1 MSVGIECPV
10 CEAVFRVKQVSSTTG
25 IRCPKCDR
33 KFRYSQGVLATPQT
47 TKKTSNLA
55 EAKPAKPKVKKHTT
69 SNSAAIDS
77 APHNIQNRKQKSKPV
92 ASSTTTAPPKQAHSK
107 TEPAASH
114 SKVATEQHSAG
125 SLSSQSSDTIDVG
138 DNPSSKM
145 TLIQAR
151 KRQKARQQTSRAI
164 TSIVVL
170 LIAIAVLGYFLYRQ
184 LNYTPPVESIAGNTK
199 ALAPEKEPID
209 LSNLNLDD
217 SNPPWKDLAE
227 DQSENDTTESD
238 EPDEDDQPIELP
250 RVSADDL
257 PKRDFEY
264 FQTKEL
270 QTVWQRIRPRLI
282 SLDVRTDLGTSPS
295 VGTIVDSRGWALT
308 SNQLVSKWPDVM
320 ATASARN
327 IDDYYD
333 HIDAK
338 KEGTESSLLTDLSKG
353 VASVQ
358 PKRDQTLIE
367 LNSRFVIAL
376 DTLEFATRLDIVSG
390 MYLAQAAPPC
400 PTNPYGCE
408 EVKVHDRQEFEE
420 LESAAREKAKTLGID
435 DPSATW
441 VVTSKKAQPVIGTPV
456 LTRTGKLVATYAFST
471 KQFAYFLM
479 VDQTKALIA
488 KAAASSADGGKLK
501 VVDATVDLLS
511 PDHLMARP
519 SQLMNRAG
527 VACESFGWIPAD
539 KDQYLQLQKFSRRF
553 STVYKF
559 VQDRQDDESESVTL
573 SILSDHIKRWQ
584 RSISNSIRDVN
595 KTSPEKIAQLNALA
609 IDKLSARRP
618 NTANTYIPFVAEVY
632 SAGFDITENR
642 DSVLMTI
649 NEDQAIIQVEYS
661 PEAGQMRPGSQLL
674 CFYKRPRPLDGKGL
688 KLNSGTIAPFY
699 TDGKILQALG
709 PIHNR

>member
-25 IRCPKCDR
+25 VRCPKCDR
-33 KFRYSQGVLATPQT
+33 KFRYSQEFLATPQS
-47 TKKTSNLA
+47 TKKTSELA
-55 EAKPAKPKVKKHTT
+55 EAKPAKPKLKKHAT
-69 SNSAAIDS
+69 SKPTATNST
-77 APHNIQNRKQKSKPV
+77 PPNKQNRKQESKLV
-92 ASSTTTAPPKQAHSK
+92 ASSTTSQPKRGDSE
-107 TEPAASH
+107 TEPVASQ
-114 SKVATEQHSAG
+114 SKIATDQHSTEA
-125 SLSSQSSDTIDVG
+125 LPSQPSETIDVG
-138 DNPSSKM
+138 ENSASKM

-164 TSIVVL
+164 TSVVVL
-170 LIAIAVLGYFLYRQ
+170 SIVIAVLGYFLYRQ
-184 LNYTPPVESIAGNTK
+184 LNYTPPVEPVANNTN
-199 ALAPEKEPID
+199 APASEKEPID
-209 LSNLNLDD
+209 PPNLGENL

-227 DQSENDTTESD
+227 GRPEHDTTEPD
-238 EPDEDDQPIELP
+238 DPDEDDLPIELP
-250 RVSADDL
+250 RVSADAL
-257 PKRDFEY
+257 PKREFEY
-264 FQTKEL
+264 FQIKEL

-282 SLDVRTDLGTSPS
+282 SLEVRTDLGTSPS

-320 ATASARN
+320 ATASARD
-327 IDDYYD
+327 IDDYYA

-353 VASVQ
+353 IASVQ

-367 LNSRFVIAL
+367 LNSRFVVAL
-376 DTLEFATRLDIVSG
+376 DTLEFATRLDIVPG
-390 MYLAQAAPPC
+390 MYLVQAAPPS

-408 EVKVHDRQEFEE
+408 EIKVHGRQEFGE
-420 LESAAREKAKTLGID
+420 LETEARDKAKALGID
-435 DPSATW
+435 DPLANW
-441 VVTSKKAQPVIGTPV
+441 VVTSKKAQPIIGTPV

-471 KQFAYFLM
+471 KQFAYFIM

-511 PDHLMARP
+511 SDHLMARP

-595 KTSPEKIAQLNALA
+595 KTSPEKINQLNAIA
-609 IDKLSARRP
+609 VDKLSARRP
-618 NTANTYIPFVAEVY
+618 NTANTFIPFISEVY

-649 NEDQAIIQVEYS
+649 NEDQAIIKVEYS

-674 CFYKRPRPLDGKGL
+674 CFYKRPRTFNQKKL

-699 TDGKILQALG
+699 TDGKILTVFG
-709 PIHNR
+709 RIHNR